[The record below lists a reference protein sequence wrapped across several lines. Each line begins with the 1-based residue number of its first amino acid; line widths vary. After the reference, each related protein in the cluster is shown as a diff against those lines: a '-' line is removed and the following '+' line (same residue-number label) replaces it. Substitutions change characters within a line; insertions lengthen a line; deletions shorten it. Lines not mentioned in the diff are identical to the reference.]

1 MIIVLPENE
10 KEHGAALWRRW
21 DKDSKI
27 LVLPYRMSSFQ
38 GEGGA
43 AVFRRVK
50 FHVKDKLNKEV

>member
-1 MIIVLPENE
+1 MIIILPENE

-21 DKDSKI
+21 DKNPKI

-43 AVFRRVK
+43 AVFGRVR
-50 FHVKDKLNKEV
+50 FHVKDKLSKKA